1 MQAEDDAH
9 RRQIAAD
16 YAGAQAYLEG
26 CTVDDTWD
34 RCAGDPCAASG
45 RAADFRW
52 AVVAIAINTDSLQR
66 KHRALDHIVSPNY
79 RRSKDHPS
87 ASFAVVDEKTITFLR
102 RYIEMVHVL
111 PAVDLPA
118 CASQIIGNLIYA
130 STGVIKR

>member
-1 MQAEDDAH
+1 MPAH
-9 RRQIAAD
+9 KLVYTAARP
-16 YAGAQAYLEG
+16 ATLGIGARETLAL
-26 CTVDDTWD
+26 
-34 RCAGDPCAASG
+34 
-45 RAADFRW
+45 RAAARPTS
-52 AVVAIAINTDSLQR
+52 AVVAIAINTDSLRR
-66 KHRALDHIVSPNY
+66 KHRALDHILSPNY

>member
-1 MQAEDDAH
+1 MGSV
-9 RRQIAAD
+9 RGRPS
-16 YAGAQAYLEG
+16 
-26 CTVDDTWD
+26 
-34 RCAGDPCAASG
+34 RCERP
-45 RAADFRW
+45 RDFRW
-52 AVVAIAINTDSLQR
+52 AVVAIAINTDSLRR
-66 KHRALDHIVSPNY
+66 KHRALDHILSPNY

>member
-1 MQAEDDAH
+1 MVISVAIRVKQ
-9 RRQIAAD
+9 RTTFRTGQ
-16 YAGAQAYLEG
+16 
-26 CTVDDTWD
+26 
-34 RCAGDPCAASG
+34 CAG
-45 RAADFRW
+45 
-52 AVVAIAINTDSLQR
+52 TDIL
-66 KHRALDHIVSPNY
+66 SPNY